1 MSNSVF
7 GHSAIEDRST
17 DFLDKMI
24 PLVGASHADVVNYAV
39 DVPLR
44 FADCFAALADG
55 RTARFK
61 DTSRFIGWSDANGR
75 RTLLFRSG
83 FRRIEI
89 HTNAGLPAGHIRDGR
104 RCRVTSWLSLN
115 IGGQDLLIRNDDK
128 PIKSRLSGAR
138 KFTARDG
145 SQLVIRRLS
154 QLLATTVRR
163 PTSPQYS
170 FASESSGFARSA
182 HV

>member
-1 MSNSVF
+1 MSNSAI
-7 GHSAIEDRST
+7 GHSASEDRST
-17 DFLDKMI
+17 NFLDKMI
-24 PLVGASHADVVNYAV
+24 PLVGVSHADVVNYAV

-44 FADCFAALADG
+44 FADCFATLADG

-75 RTLLFRSG
+75 RTVLFRSG

-89 HTNAGLPAGHIRDGR
+89 HTNTGLPAGHIRDGR

-115 IGGQDLLIRNDDK
+115 LRGQDLMIRSDDK
-128 PIKSRLSGAR
+128 PVKSRLSGAR
-138 KFTARDG
+138 KITARDG

-170 FASESSGFARSA
+170 IMCENSGFARSA
-182 HV
+182 HI